1 MLCGF
6 CGFNR
11 SKSAC
16 DTAVAVGA
24 CEFSSALLGTLSV
37 LGIGGFLSPTV
48 FVALGAALFFTA
60 ALFLNLVSSL
70 FAKKLAV
77 LENSLISSIACERD
91 ELFAPFSITSIN
103 RRISSRLSIVAT

>member
-16 DTAVAVGA
+16 DRAVTVGA
-24 CEFSSALLGTLSV
+24 CEFGSALLGTFSV

-48 FVALGAALFFTA
+48 FVALGAALFFATS
-60 ALFLNLVSSL
+60 LFLNLVSSL

-77 LENSLISSIACERD
+77 FENSLISSMA
-91 ELFAPFSITSIN
+91 
-103 RRISSRLSIVAT
+103 

>member
-11 SKSAC
+11 SKSAR
-16 DTAVAVGA
+16 DRAVNLGA
-24 CEFSSALLGTLSV
+24 FEFGSVLLGTLSV

-48 FVALGAALFFTA
+48 FVVLGAALFFATS
-60 ALFLNLVSSL
+60 LFLNLVSSL

-77 LENSLISSIACERD
+77 LENSLISSIA
-91 ELFAPFSITSIN
+91 
-103 RRISSRLSIVAT
+103 

>member
-16 DTAVAVGA
+16 DTAVTVGA
-24 CEFSSALLGTLSV
+24 CEFGSALLGTLSV
-37 LGIGGFLSPTV
+37 LGISGFDSPTV
-48 FVALGAALFFTA
+48 FVALGAALFFATS
-60 ALFLNLVSSL
+60 LFLNRVSSL

-91 ELFAPFSITSIN
+91 ELLALFSITSIN